1 MNEKPVG
8 LVSEANEKQTDK
20 KEIVKSGK
28 NEKNQDSGQN
38 VVVIDVSDI
47 MVDTAFNARKTA
59 EPRSGQATMSPDD
72 TARELAKSI
81 KRDGQLTP
89 VMVER
94 IAKPGK
100 DGKKFYLIFGFQ
112 RMRAISGPE
121 KDGYLGRET
130 IRATVVEPMAELDRM
145 YLNAVE
151 NVARAD
157 LSTYDLALRCWEMNT
172 KFNESGTKIANR
184 FGKNV
189 GYINNLIRIR
199 TKCCRAILDRW
210 TKESSPGW
218 KEGRVCTT
226 DWMVKV
232 SALDEKGQEDALG
245 KATGQEPTGASTE
258 GTPTDG
264 GSGTVSVKRAT
275 MKQLAAAKAACITK
289 IAEAKA
295 SGQKARQVRYEG
307 VLETLLFAMGEKTYI
322 LAVYDSRPDG
332 KPSPD
337 AEEVADQN

>member
-1 MNEKPVG
+1 M
-8 LVSEANEKQTDK
+8 
-20 KEIVKSGK
+20 SGK
-28 NEKNQDSGQN
+28 TKTETSEIMTIN
-38 VVVIDVSDI
+38 VADI
-47 MVDTAFNARKTA
+47 VVDTAFNARKTA
-59 EPRSGQATMSPDD
+59 EPRSGQATLSPDD

-81 KRDGQLTP
+81 KKDGQLTP

-94 IAKPGK
+94 LAKPGK

-121 KDGYLGRET
+121 ADGFLGRDS
-130 IRATVVEPMAELDRM
+130 IMARVVEPMAEIDRM

-157 LSTYDLALRCWEMNT
+157 LSTYDLALRCFEMNT
-172 KFNESGTKIANR
+172 KFNEKGTKIAAR

-199 TKCCRAILDRW
+199 SKCCRAILDRW

-232 SALDEKGQEDALG
+232 SALSEADQEKALAV
-245 KATGQEPTGASTE
+245 ATGQEPTGATPE
-258 GTPTDG
+258 GEAGGDG
-264 GSGTVSVKRAT
+264 ASNETSVKRAT
-275 MKQLAAAKAACITK
+275 MKHLKAAKEACITK

-295 SGQKARQVRYEG
+295 DGNKARRVRFEG
-307 VLETLLFAMGEKTYI
+307 VLEALLFAMGEKPH
-322 LAVYDSRPDG
+322 LLGVYDTRPNG
-332 KPSPD
+332 QPSATAET

>member
-1 MNEKPVG
+1 M
-8 LVSEANEKQTDK
+8 
-20 KEIVKSGK
+20 SGK
-28 NEKNQDSGQN
+28 TKTAEPVSIIETIN
-38 VVVIDVSDI
+38 VADVI
-47 MVDTAFNARKTA
+47 VDTAFNARKTA
-59 EPRSGQATMSPDD
+59 EPKSGQATLSPDD

-121 KDGYLGRET
+121 SEGFLGRTT
-130 IRATVVEPMAELDRM
+130 IIARVVEPMAELDRM

-157 LSTYDLALRCWEMNT
+157 LSTYDLALRCFEMNT
-172 KFNESGTKIANR
+172 KFNEKGTKIAAR

-199 TKCCRAILDRW
+199 SKCCRAILDRW

-232 SALDEKGQEDALG
+232 SALSEADQEKALAV
-245 KATGQEPTGASTE
+245 ATGQEPTGATAE
-258 GTPTDG
+258 GET
-264 GSGTVSVKRAT
+264 SGNGASNETSVKRAT
-275 MKQLAAAKAACITK
+275 MKHLKAAKDACVTK
-289 IAEAKA
+289 IAEAKSA
-295 SGQKARQVRYEG
+295 GNKARQVRFEG
-307 VLETLLFAMGEKTYI
+307 VLEALLFAMGEKPHI
-322 LAVYDSRPDG
+322 LSVYDTRPNG
-332 KPSPD
+332 QPAATD
-337 AEEVADQN
+337 AEEVAEQN